1 MVLAALFP
9 DDGGTVIFCLWYPV
23 DFHVSLTRD
32 NMASTY
38 RIEK

>member
-1 MVLAALFP
+1 MVLAALFSE
-9 DDGGTVIFCLWYPV
+9 DSGTVVFCLLYPV

-32 NMASTY
+32 NLASTY